1 MDSAND
7 REGSEWLIEIAS
19 QLGKDTKDKFWLR
32 LGFESYRDYI
42 EHMERSWDKVSW
54 AQPVKKVPEV
64 PPPAFAS
71 ESDDRVASELA
82 SRRRSRQVGM
92 RLTPDDYELLAEAAK
107 IHGVAPSTLARIL
120 TVAGARAL
128 VNRTRSA

>member
-19 QLGKDTKDKFWLR
+19 QLGNDTKDKFWLR

-42 EHMERSWDKVSW
+42 EHMERSWDW
-54 AQPVKKVPEV
+54 AQPPKEVPEV
-64 PPPAFAS
+64 PPPAFGS
-71 ESDDRVASELA
+71 ESDGRVASELA

-92 RLTPDDYELLAEAAK
+92 RLTPDDYELLAEAAER
-107 IHGVAPSTLARIL
+107 HGVAPSTLARIL

-128 VNRTRSA
+128 VSRTRSA